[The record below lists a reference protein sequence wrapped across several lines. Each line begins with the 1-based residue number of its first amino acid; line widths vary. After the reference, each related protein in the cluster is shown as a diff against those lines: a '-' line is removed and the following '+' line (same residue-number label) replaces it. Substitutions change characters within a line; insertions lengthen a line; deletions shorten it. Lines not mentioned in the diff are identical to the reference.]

1 MTIETLRA
9 EIRDFVLN
17 ELLKGMVDESELQD
31 NRQMI
36 KDGLIDS
43 IGIMRLLT
51 FLSQTY
57 NIELTDDDFK
67 MKNFESIDKI
77 PLLILRDNIL
87 VESLALMTLIN
98 TGTLVLNL
106 DCLKCPFPMI

>member
-57 NIELTDDDFK
+57 DYF
-67 MKNFESIDKI
+67 
-77 PLLILRDNIL
+77 LL
-87 VESLALMTLIN
+87 
-98 TGTLVLNL
+98 GTL
-106 DCLKCPFPMI
+106 

>member
-1 MTIETLRA
+1 MTSETLRA

-67 MKNFESIDKI
+67 MKNFESID
-77 PLLILRDNIL
+77 NIC
-87 VESLALMTLIN
+87 EFIMR
-98 TGTLVLNL
+98 
-106 DCLKCPFPMI
+106 K

>member
-17 ELLKGMVDESELQD
+17 ELLKGMVDESDLQD

-67 MKNFESIDKI
+67 MKNFE
-77 PLLILRDNIL
+77 
-87 VESLALMTLIN
+87 
-98 TGTLVLNL
+98 
-106 DCLKCPFPMI
+106 